1 MLRPQ
6 GRLLKGGLAAAVALM
21 VALVW
26 PVSANADHCGGKATV
41 TPERGPVGTAFVF
54 ETNQGAPTNLRFFH
68 RGVQVAVV
76 TLPGD
81 GFVSYTF
88 VAGPGDEGE
97 WRARAEV
104 QVQPDC
110 YGEATFVVDGDA
122 ATSGAGSSLGLLQ
135 GVLAVLAAGVVVM
148 LVAFASA
155 LALRRRSRSGG
166 S

>member
-1 MLRPQ
+1 MLRPRD
-6 GRLLKGGLAAAVALM
+6 RLLKGGLAAAVALM

-26 PVSANADHCGGKATV
+26 PASANADHCGGKATV
-41 TPERGPVGTAFVF
+41 TPERGPVGTEFVF

-68 RGVQVAVV
+68 GGVQVVVV

-88 VAGPGDEGE
+88 VAAPGDEGE

-110 YGEATFVVDGDA
+110 YGEATFVVDGGA
-122 ATSGAGSSLGLLQ
+122 ATSLEGPLG
-135 GVLAVLAAGVVVM
+135 VVAALAAGAVVM
-148 LVAFASA
+148 VVA
-155 LALRRRSRSGG
+155 LAVALAVRRRSRSGG

>member
-1 MLRPQ
+1 MLRSQ
-6 GRLLKGGLAAAVALM
+6 DRLLKSGLAAAVALM

-41 TPERGPVGTAFVF
+41 TPERGPVGTEFVF
-54 ETNQGAPTNLRFFH
+54 DTDQGAPTNLRFFH

-110 YGEATFVVDGDA
+110 YGEATFVVDGNA
-122 ATSGAGSSLGLLQ
+122 ASPDTGSSVDARPL
-135 GVLAVLAAGVVVM
+135 VLAAGAVVM
-148 LVAFASA
+148 VVA
-155 LALRRRSRSGG
+155 LAFGLAVRRRSRLGG

>member
-1 MLRPQ
+1 MPRPRDRQ
-6 GRLLKGGLAAAVALM
+6 LKGGLAAAVALM

-41 TPERGPVGTAFVF
+41 TPERGPVGTEFVF

-81 GFVSYTF
+81 GFVSHTF
-88 VAGPGDEGE
+88 VAGPGDEGA
-97 WRARAEV
+97 WRARAEA
-104 QVQPDC
+104 QGYPDC
-110 YGEATFVVDGDA
+110 FGEATFVVDGDA
-122 ATSGAGSSLGLLQ
+122 ATSLEGPLG
-135 GVLAVLAAGVVVM
+135 VVAVLAAGAVVM
-148 LVAFASA
+148 LVALASA
-155 LALRRRSRSGG
+155 FALRHRSRSSG